1 MATSAPPLQPP
12 RAIPLW
18 ERWRID
24 APRLRY
30 WVMTAIVALVVI
42 APLMREGL
50 PVTQRGLV
58 PLTPALAD
66 ALGEPVNINLPL
78 RLWTLS
84 YTQSLAL
91 TTITIALLMGA
102 VASWLW
108 RGHGWWV
115 ASLTLTLPVL
125 ISTIYQRGNLSL
137 LLTWGYFLFF
147 IVLVLYVVLDRKTG
161 MFRFFFFA
169 LVGIR
174 TFIAII
180 QLAFDYIAAP
190 ITPHQ
195 LLLDAWADPLKWREW
210 VGAPS
215 FQIGIVPLLLG
226 VLTFV
231 AALPHRH
238 QPLARR
244 ALALLTIAFIATGFT
259 LLPGP
264 GLLWLVLAVTA
275 LMLAIGALPVLD
287 TRYAALPVQLGI
299 VTIAVVTV
307 YPYLQSSW
315 FDPLNGREEQTV
327 FGEEMLW
334 LARVNVERVDDT
346 VLVEAWWQT
355 LKPMPQ
361 DYSVFVHFLNEQGTL
376 VAQADALL
384 VDAEEQPT
392 TRWTEG
398 YVVYRKYE
406 AVVTEPIQEIRLGV
420 YDVATLQRL
429 PTYKVARNNT
439 SGNLFPFY
447 EDYLTLTDIP

>member
-1 MATSAPPLQPP
+1 
-12 RAIPLW
+12 
-18 ERWRID
+18 
-24 APRLRY
+24 
-30 WVMTAIVALVVI
+30 MTAIVALVVI
-42 APLMREGL
+42 APLMREGV
-50 PVTQRGLV
+50 PVTQRGLI
-58 PLTPALAD
+58 PLNPALAD
-66 ALGEPVNINLPL
+66 ALGEPISINLPL

-91 TTITIALLMGA
+91 TTISIAFLMGA

-125 ISTIYQRGNLSL
+125 ISTIYQRGDLNL
-137 LLTWGYFLFF
+137 LLTWGFFLFF
-147 IVLVLYVVLDRKTG
+147 IVLVLYIVLDRKMG
-161 MFRFFFFA
+161 ISRFFFPT
-169 LVGIR
+169 LVGIGA
-174 TFIAII
+174 AISI
-180 QLAFDYIAAP
+180 VQLAFEYVAAP

-226 VLTFV
+226 LLTFV
-231 AALPHRH
+231 VAFPRRHELP
-238 QPLARR
+238 ARR
-244 ALALLTIAFIATGFT
+244 VLVLLTIAFIATGFT

-264 GLLWLVLAVTA
+264 GLLWLVLALTA

-334 LARVNVERVDDT
+334 LARVNVERADDT
-346 VLVEAWWQT
+346 VMVEAWWQT

-384 VDAEEQPT
+384 VDAEDQPT

-406 AVVTEPIQEIRLGV
+406 AVVMEPIQEIRLGV

-429 PTYKVARNNT
+429 PTYKVEQNNM
-439 SGNLFPFY
+439 SGSLQPFY
-447 EDYLTLTDIP
+447 QDYLTLTNIP